1 MRAFL
6 NRHWTVCDF
15 AVVDVEGN
23 GQTPQEIIELA
34 VIPIRRGTVE
44 ERQHEWM
51 IHPERPV
58 TAQAT
63 RIHGISN
70 AALAA
75 KPRFPEIADE
85 VIDALGECAVV
96 GHNVAID
103 ARLLQSKLLRWRPP
117 LLLDTLRLARR
128 VLPGRSS
135 YALASLATELEVN
148 LVGAKLHRA
157 SVDAYVTAQ
166 LFLTLVR
173 LLERDGTLSL
183 GQLQDAAGLRTGDLQ
198 SEGQQN
204 LF

>member
-23 GQTPQEIIELA
+23 GQTPQEIVELA

-103 ARLLQSKLLRWRPP
+103 ARLLQSKLLGWRPP

-148 LVGAKLHRA
+148 VVGAKLHRA

-166 LFLTLVR
+166 LFLALVR

-183 GQLQDAAGLRTGDLQ
+183 GQLQDAAGLRIGDLQ
-198 SEGQQN
+198 SDGQQN

>member
-1 MRAFL
+1 MHAFL
-6 NRHWTVCDF
+6 GRHWSECDF

-75 KPRFPEIADE
+75 KPRFSEIADE
-85 VIDALGECAVV
+85 VMDALGECAIV

-103 ARLLQSKLLRWRPP
+103 ARLLQNKLLRWRPP

-128 VLPGRSS
+128 ILPGRSS
-135 YALASLATELEVN
+135 YSLASLATELEGN

-157 SVDAYVTAQ
+157 SVDAYVTAH
-166 LFLTLVR
+166 LFLALVR
-173 LLERDGTLSL
+173 LLDRDCTLSL
-183 GQLQDAAGLRTGDLQ
+183 GQLQDVAGLRTGDLL
-198 SEGQQN
+198 SDGQQT